1 VDDAGLRMPDFLE
14 QRLTRCN
21 PRLNWCELFALR
33 VFRRPIFEH
42 RDFGVQLG
50 WGLVDLSATMVR
62 SLGARGLWGCGLQ
75 GFRCSGVEGFWDW
88 VEGFSGVWGSEVWAL
103 EV

>member
-1 VDDAGLRMPDFLE
+1 MSWFINTQLYEKYEDCLRFACSADPSLNIGTSAYNWAGDSWTF
-14 QRLTRCN
+14 QRR
-21 PRLNWCELFALR
+21 WS
-33 VFRRPIFEH
+33 
-42 RDFGVQLG
+42 GV
-50 WGLVDLSATMVR
+50 WGL
-62 SLGARGLWGCGLQ
+62 GGLWGCGLQ

>member
-1 VDDAGLRMPDFLE
+1 
-14 QRLTRCN
+14 
-21 PRLNWCELFALR
+21 
-33 VFRRPIFEH
+33 
-42 RDFGVQLG
+42 
-50 WGLVDLSATMVR
+50 MVR